1 MLQKI
6 IDFFSTSADDLKDLD
21 AKVKTKV
28 EEYSTKQ
35 VRKAAIFGA
44 IAGLIVGAL
53 AGSAF

>member
-6 IDFFSTSADDLKDLD
+6 INFFSNSADDLKDLD

-44 IAGLIVGAL
+44 AAGLIVGAL
-53 AGSAF
+53 AGSVF